1 MTQAFWAEQCWREKR
16 RSKKI
21 AMPNLPPQRRAVI
34 DVGTNSV
41 KLLVADISDSEVTP
55 VCEESKQTR
64 LGRGFYKTHLLQ
76 ADAISAT
83 AEAVKKYSAQAKTL
97 EVKKIRVIAT
107 SAARDALNASDLLS
121 AIKISSGL
129 GVEIISGEQEADWA
143 FEGVAS
149 DPKLASFPLLI
160 IDVGGGSTEFILGEG
175 RHQHFRNSFRL
186 GTVRLL
192 EFLQPGDPPGLEAL
206 ARCRNWLKD
215 FLGNQIAPE
224 LEPAI
229 RGWDSNIQLVGT
241 GGTTTILARME
252 KQLPIF
258 DREQIESARLTLA
271 QVRAHVE
278 RTWNISLEERKKIIG
293 LPPKRADVILT
304 GLAIYEAV
312 MARFGFDEL
321 RISTRGLRY
330 AAVLHK

>member
-1 MTQAFWAEQCWREKR
+1 
-16 RSKKI
+16 
-21 AMPNLPPQRRAVI
+21 MPNSSPQRRAVI

-41 KLLVADISDSEVTP
+41 KLLVADISDSEIIP

-64 LGRGFYKTHLLQ
+64 LGRGFYETHLLQ

-83 AEAVKKYSAQAKTL
+83 AEAVKNFSARAKTFNTNN
-97 EVKKIRVIAT
+97 IRVIAT
-107 SAARDALNASDLLS
+107 SAARDALNASDLLN
-121 AIKISSGL
+121 AIQMSSGL
-129 GVEIISGEQEADWA
+129 RAEIISGEQEADWV
-143 FEGVAS
+143 FEGVAT
-149 DPKLASFPLLI
+149 DPKLASLPLLI

-175 RHQHFRNSFRL
+175 HHQHFRNSFRL

-192 EFLQPGDPPGLEAL
+192 ELLQPGDPPGAEAL

-215 FLGNQIAPE
+215 FLDKEIASE
-224 LEPAI
+224 LEPVI
-229 RGWDSNIQLVGT
+229 HGWTSRIQLIGT

-252 KQLPIF
+252 KQLREF

-271 QVRAHVE
+271 QVRAHVDL
-278 RTWNISLEERKKIIG
+278 TWNLSLEERKKIIG

-312 MARFGFDEL
+312 MQRFGFEEL

-330 AAVLHK
+330 AAVLYQEIG

>member
-1 MTQAFWAEQCWREKR
+1 
-16 RSKKI
+16 
-21 AMPNLPPQRRAVI
+21 MPNSSPQRRAVI

-41 KLLVADISDSEVTP
+41 KLLVADISDSEIIP

-64 LGRGFYKTHLLQ
+64 LGRGFYETHLLQ

-83 AEAVKKYSAQAKTL
+83 AEAVKNFSARAKTFNTNN
-97 EVKKIRVIAT
+97 IRVIAT
-107 SAARDALNASDLLS
+107 SAARDALNASDLLN
-121 AIKISSGL
+121 AIQMSSGL
-129 GVEIISGEQEADWA
+129 RAEIISGEQEADWV
-143 FEGVAS
+143 FEGVAT
-149 DPKLASFPLLI
+149 DPKLASLPLLI

-175 RHQHFRNSFRL
+175 HHQHFRNSFRL

-192 EFLQPGDPPGLEAL
+192 EFLQPGDPPGAEAL

-215 FLGNQIAPE
+215 FLDKEIASE
-224 LEPAI
+224 LEPVI
-229 RGWDSNIQLVGT
+229 HGWTSRIQLIGT

-252 KQLPIF
+252 KQLREF

-271 QVRAHVE
+271 QVRAHVDL
-278 RTWNISLEERKKIIG
+278 TWNLSLEERKKIIG

-312 MARFGFDEL
+312 MQRFGFEEL

-330 AAVLHK
+330 AAVLYQEIG

>member
-1 MTQAFWAEQCWREKR
+1 M
-16 RSKKI
+16 SKS
-21 AMPNLPPQRRAVI
+21 PSQRRAVI

-41 KLLVADISDSEVTP
+41 KLLVADIADSEIVP

-64 LGRGFYKTHLLQ
+64 LGRGFYETHLLQ
-76 ADAISAT
+76 AGAISMT
-83 AEAVKKYSAQAKTL
+83 AEAVQKFSAQAKTL
-97 EVKKIRVIAT
+97 DAKNIRVIAT
-107 SAARDALNASDLLS
+107 SAARDALNAPDLLN
-121 AIKISSGL
+121 AIEVSSGL
-129 GVEIISGEQEADWA
+129 HVEIISGEQEADWV

-149 DPKLASFPLLI
+149 DPKLANLPLLI

-192 EFLQPGDPPGLEAL
+192 ELLQPGDPPGAKAL
-206 ARCRNWLKD
+206 AHCRSWLID
-215 FLGNQIAPE
+215 FLDKQIAPE

-229 RGWDSNIQLVGT
+229 HAWDSKIQLIGT

-252 KQLPIF
+252 KQLLQF
-258 DREQIESARLTLA
+258 DREQIESARLTLP
-271 QVRAHVE
+271 QVSAHVE
-278 RTWNISLEERKKIIG
+278 QHWNLSIEERKKIIG

-312 MARFGFDEL
+312 MKRFGFNEL

-330 AAVLHK
+330 AAVLHDGIA